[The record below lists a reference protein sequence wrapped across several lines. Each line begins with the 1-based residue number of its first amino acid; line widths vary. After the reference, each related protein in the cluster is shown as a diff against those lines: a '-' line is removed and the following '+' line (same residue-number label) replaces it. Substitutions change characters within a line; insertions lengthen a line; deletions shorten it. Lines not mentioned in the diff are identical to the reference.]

1 MEQLLENTVLGGV
14 MILAA
19 ALLRWVLRG
28 KISPNV
34 TLLLWAVC
42 LARLMTPVRWSS
54 ALSLYALPALAG
66 RPVRGSVANLPAPGV
81 TAAESGT
88 GSGHGTAAVVYLAVA
103 AVLAALFVLAWFSTR
118 RRVRSVAPVAE
129 SDPRRA
135 GLPAGTVLREGDMRG
150 APLTFGALRPNVV
163 LTPGL
168 DGRALC
174 WVLIHEGVHVRR
186 RDNLWHYA
194 MAAALAVHWFN
205 PAVWLMAGL
214 LRRDVELSCDRA
226 VLSRLGADRRAE
238 YANALIDLSKKTES
252 PAFCH
257 GFGLKRTEERIV
269 AIMKYKKTTVC
280 GLLAALV
287 LILGATAVFA
297 TSPEGD
303 AAPDAATQ
311 VVDKSELPEWVRQ
324 MLDGIEGVCGSG
336 DTGGAPVE
344 VVLKTDGLYVIMP
357 DGQAEKMDD
366 YVKWF
371 NENHPDALPSTDPE
385 SGAYYVLIMPG
396 DQVEVVDRDGACLP
410 ELERMMEDLSEAS
423 KEIMGLRTPIGAHE
437 NA

>member
-1 MEQLLENTVLGGV
+1 MEQLMENTLLGGV

-19 ALLRWVLRG
+19 ALLRRVLRG

-42 LARLMTPVRWSS
+42 LARLMTPVRWSN

-66 RPVRGSVANLPAPGV
+66 RPAGGGAASLPAPGV

-88 GSGHGTAAVVYLAVA
+88 GSGHGTAMIVYLAVA
-103 AVLAALFVLAWFSTR
+103 AVLAALFVLVWFSTR
-118 RRVRSVAPVAE
+118 RRVRSAALVAE

-194 MAAALAVHWFN
+194 AALAVCVHWFN
-205 PAVWLMAGL
+205 PAVWLMAAL

-226 VLSRLGADRRAE
+226 VLCRLGADRRAE

>member
-1 MEQLLENTVLGGV
+1 MEQLMENTLLGGV

-19 ALLRWVLRG
+19 ALLRRILRG

-42 LARLMTPVRWSS
+42 LARLMTPVSWRSC
-54 ALSLYALPALAG
+54 LSIYVLPALAG
-66 RPVRGSVANLPAPGV
+66 RPAGGGAASLPAPGA
-81 TAAESGT
+81 TAAASGT
-88 GSGHGTAAVVYLAVA
+88 GSGHGTAMIVYLAVA
-103 AVLAALFVLAWFSTR
+103 SVLTALFVLVWFSTR

-174 WVLIHEGVHVRR
+174 WVLVHEGVHVRR

-205 PAVWLMAGL
+205 PVVWLMAGL

-226 VLSRLGADRRAE
+226 VLCRLGADRRAE

>member
-1 MEQLLENTVLGGV
+1 MEQLMENTLLGGV

-19 ALLRWVLRG
+19 ALMRRVLRG

-66 RPVRGSVANLPAPGV
+66 RPAGGGAASLPAPGA
-81 TAAESGT
+81 TAAASGT
-88 GSGHGTAAVVYLAVA
+88 GSGHGTAMIVYLAVA
-103 AVLAALFVLAWFSTR
+103 AVLAALFVLVWFSTR
-118 RRVRSVAPVAE
+118 RRVRSAALVAE

-238 YANALIDLSKKTES
+238 YANALIDLSKKAES

-287 LILGATAVFA
+287 LIMGATAVFA

-311 VVDKSELPEWVRQ
+311 VVDKSWQ
-324 MLDGIEGVCGSG
+324 GLDI
-336 DTGGAPVE
+336 
-344 VVLKTDGLYVIMP
+344 LYAIMP
-357 DGQAEKMDD
+357 DGQVIDATTGEII
-366 YVKWF
+366 
-371 NENHPDALPSTDPE
+371 PDLRADVDTVDAPA
-385 SGAYYVLIMPG
+385 G
-396 DQVEVVDRDGACLP
+396 QVEVVDRDGAYLP
-410 ELERMMEDLSEAS
+410 ELERMMEDLSEVS
-423 KEIMGLRTPIGAHE
+423 KEIMGLRTAIGAQE
-437 NA
+437 RTRDR

>member
-1 MEQLLENTVLGGV
+1 MEQLMENTLLGGV

-19 ALLRWVLRG
+19 ALMRRVLRG

-66 RPVRGSVANLPAPGV
+66 RPAGGGAASLPAPGA
-81 TAAESGT
+81 TAAASGT
-88 GSGHGTAAVVYLAVA
+88 GSGHGTAMIVYLAVA

-118 RRVRSVAPVAE
+118 RRVRNVAPVAE

-168 DGRALC
+168 DGRALR
-174 WVLIHEGVHVRR
+174 WVLVHEGVHVRR

-226 VLSRLGADRRAE
+226 VLCRLGADRRAE
-238 YANALIDLSKKTES
+238 YANALIDLSKKAES

-311 VVDKSELPEWVRQ
+311 VVDKSWQGLDILYAIMPDGQVIDATTGEIIPGLRADVDESSLPIDDEMDDFVKWYNENYPDS
-324 MLDGIEGVCGSG
+324 LPPA
-336 DTGGAPVE
+336 AP
-344 VVLKTDGLYVIMP
+344 KTDAFVIMP
-357 DGQAEKMDD
+357 DG
-366 YVKWF
+366 
-371 NENHPDALPSTDPE
+371 
-385 SGAYYVLIMPG
+385 
-396 DQVEVVDRDGACLP
+396 QVEVVDRDGAYLP
-410 ELERMMEDLSEAS
+410 ELERMMEDLSEVE

>member
-1 MEQLLENTVLGGV
+1 MEQLMENTLLGGV

-19 ALLRWVLRG
+19 ALMRRVLRG

-66 RPVRGSVANLPAPGV
+66 RPAGGGAASLPAPGA
-81 TAAESGT
+81 TAAASGT
-88 GSGHGTAAVVYLAVA
+88 GSGHGTAMIVYLAVA
-103 AVLAALFVLAWFSTR
+103 AVLAALFVLVWFSTR
-118 RRVRSVAPVAE
+118 RRVRSAALVAE

-238 YANALIDLSKKTES
+238 YANALIALSKKAES

-287 LILGATAVFA
+287 LIMGATAVFA

-311 VVDKSELPEWVRQ
+311 VVDKSWQ
-324 MLDGIEGVCGSG
+324 GLDI
-336 DTGGAPVE
+336 
-344 VVLKTDGLYVIMP
+344 LYAIMP
-357 DGQAEKMDD
+357 DGQVIDATTGEII
-366 YVKWF
+366 
-371 NENHPDALPSTDPE
+371 PDLRADVDTVDAPA
-385 SGAYYVLIMPG
+385 G
-396 DQVEVVDRDGACLP
+396 QVEVVDRDGAYLP
-410 ELERMMEDLSEAS
+410 ELERMMEDLSEVS
-423 KEIMGLRTPIGAHE
+423 KEIMGLRTAIGAQE
-437 NA
+437 RTRDR